1 MKDKIKLSA
10 NVLFSGIG
18 CQERGILNTDLFD
31 LQVNCTSDIYK
42 EAVVSYAVIHCGL
55 TNEMIENCKNYP
67 SREQMAQELT
77 DINLGYIPEKDK
89 HYDWFKLAKRKK
101 KDLEKFWLAN
111 KLSKNLG
118 DINKIEKLPYADFWT
133 CSAPCTDISIC
144 GKMKGLSP
152 NSGTR
157 SSLLWQQIRL
167 LKMAKENGTLP
178 KYILF
183 ENVKNLVSKKFIN
196 DFNSLL
202 EILDEIGFNT
212 YWKVLNAK
220 NCGVP
225 QNRKRVFV
233 VCIRK
238 DIDFG
243 KFEFPKSFNS
253 GLRLRDLLEKDV
265 DVKYFLNNTIQE
277 RLQISGKTLT
287 KDVIGTTKPTFRSIG
302 QRDLGYNP
310 KGIIG
315 ALLTSD
321 RKQPKQILVQKQ
333 TAHRKNLE
341 KQYSKFIEDSDGECC
356 GVNCNNSAK
365 FGYKPPLKGVSRT
378 ITTQGKN
385 GVVENY
391 AVRKL
396 TPTECLKLMGFNDDD
411 CCKLKS
417 IGMSDTQLYKQAGN
431 GIVTNCIKLIFEHLY
446 KAMYDEN
453 YVCEDEMYINED
465 NINNKCI
472 QAGNLSGGK
481 MG

>member
-1 MKDKIKLSA
+1 M
-10 NVLFSGIG
+10 FSGIG

-77 DINLGYIPEKDK
+77 DINLGYAPEKDK
-89 HYDWFKLAKRKK
+89 CYNWFKLVRSNKK
-101 KDLEKFWLAN
+101 TLEMYWLAN
-111 KLSKNLG
+111 KLTNNLG
-118 DINKIEKLPYADFWT
+118 DISKIKELPYADLWT
-133 CSAPCTDISIC
+133 CSFPCQSISIA
-144 GKMKGLSP
+144 GKMEGLSL
-152 NSGTR
+152 NSNTR

-167 LKMAKENGTLP
+167 LRTAKEKGTLP

-196 DFNSLL
+196 DFNSLID
-202 EILDEIGFNT
+202 ILNNLDFNT
-212 YWKVLNAK
+212 YYKVINAK
-220 NCGVP
+220 NCGIP
-225 QNRKRVFV
+225 QNRERVFV

-238 DIDFG
+238 DIDKG
-243 KFEFPKSFNS
+243 KFEFPKPFDI
-253 GLRLRDLLEKDV
+253 GLRLKDMLEKEV
-265 DVKYFLNNTIQE
+265 DEKYYLSDKIQE
-277 RLQISGKTLT
+277 RFKITDENMK
-287 KDVIGTTKPTFRSIG
+287 KNIIGTTKPNFRTIG
-302 QRDLGYNP
+302 QHDVVFNP
-310 KGIIG
+310 EGILG
-315 ALLTSD
+315 ALVASD
-321 RKQPKQILVQKQ
+321 YKQPKQILVQKQ

-356 GVNCNNSAK
+356 RVNCNNSAK

-431 GIVTNCIKLIFEHLY
+431 GIVTDCVKLIFEHLY

-472 QAGNLSGGK
+472 LGGNLSGGK
-481 MG
+481 WDKCRE